1 MLRRKVR
8 NLSCVKVV
16 VEVDDALKLNAV
28 DSDAR
33 GVIVD
38 SESKNEYFNLTLSKY
53 LSICTKPHLHRCKV
67 GKRL

>member
-1 MLRRKVR
+1 M
-8 NLSCVKVV
+8 
-16 VEVDDALKLNAV
+16 EVDDALKLNAV